1 MGPDCNTTVTAL
13 TVTVFA
19 AAKNR
24 SRNTQVKPGTKAHS
38 GVTCRGRGWGQ
49 RAVLSSDCCAKKP

>member
-24 SRNTQVKPGTKAHS
+24 SRNTNPSETGQLKRTAESRAGGGA
-38 GVTCRGRGWGQ
+38 GVRGR
-49 RAVLSSDCCAKKP
+49 C